1 MTYHIVIAT
10 DLTDESLAWLKN
22 ASDVDVKQVSPNVS
36 ALREALREANALII
50 RDDIQVDADM
60 LDDAPHLKV
69 VGRPTAG
76 LSGIDIEA
84 ATARGVIVM
93 NTPGVSAV
101 AAAEHTMALMLTL
114 SRRLIQAHN
123 SMKSGF
129 WLLDRKRQAGRQL
142 HGKTLGIIGLGRV
155 GQVIAQMALGFGMK
169 VIASDPYVRE
179 DQLADKRVI
188 LLGLRDLL
196 SRSDFITLHVPPTKE
211 TLRMIDA
218 ERIKQMKAGAYLINT
233 AFGKVWDENV
243 VADAIKTGHLLGVA
257 VDVYPDEPP
266 YNSPLIGLDGVIHTP
281 HIAENTV
288 EATQDLS
295 TQIVQQV
302 VDALRGTDYRN
313 VVNLPFLPGIDYERI
328 RPYLLLAER
337 IGRLFHVLARTPI
350 KWVGVDLR
358 GDDVSGLIKP
368 ITVAILK
375 GILHPILGE
384 KVSYINAPILANER
398 GIQVAQVKNLPVGD
412 YANLVSCQVV
422 LDDGEEIVMGGT
434 LLDAKEPHIMQINE
448 YRMNFV
454 PEGHLVVMG
463 SYDQPGVIGKVGTLM
478 ADNQINI
485 ASWHTGRAERGG
497 QTLTILTL
505 DNALPEVV
513 LEILRN
519 QDFVRHAHQ
528 VEL

>member
-10 DLTDESLAWLKN
+10 DLTDESLIWLKN
-22 ASDVDVKQVSPNVS
+22 APDVTIKQVSPTVG
-36 ALREALREANALII
+36 ALREALREANALIV
-50 RDDIQVDADM
+50 RDDVQVDADM
-60 LDDAPHLKV
+60 LEDAPHLKV

-101 AAAEHTMALMLTL
+101 AAAEHTMVLMLAL
-114 SRRLIQAHN
+114 SRRLIDAHN
-123 SMKSGF
+123 SMKAGF

-155 GQVIAQMALGFGMK
+155 GQVVSQMALGFGMK

-188 LLGLRDLL
+188 LMGLRDLL
-196 SRSDFITLHVPPTKE
+196 ARSDFITLHVPPTKE
-211 TLRMIDA
+211 TLRMMDT

-233 AFGKVWDENV
+233 AFGKVWDETA
-243 VADAIKTGHLLGVA
+243 VADGVKSGHLAGVA

-266 YNSPLIGLDGVIHTP
+266 YNSPLINLDGVIHTP
-281 HIAENTV
+281 HIAENTI

-302 VDALRGTDYRN
+302 VDALRETDYRN

-328 RPYLLLAER
+328 RPYLLLSER

-358 GDDVSGLIKP
+358 GEDVSGLIKP

-384 KVSYINAPILANER
+384 KVSYINAPVLAIER
-398 GIQVAQVKNLPVGD
+398 GIQVAQVKDLPVGD
-412 YANLVSCQVV
+412 YANLVSCRVI
-422 LDDGEEIVMGGT
+422 LDDNEEIVMSGT

-478 ADNQINI
+478 ADNHINI

-497 QTLTILTL
+497 NTLTILTL

-519 QDFVRHAHQ
+519 QEFVRHAHQ

>member
-22 ASDVDVKQVSPNVS
+22 APDADVKIVPPNVT
-36 ALREALREANALII
+36 ALRDALKTANALIV
-50 RDDIQVDADM
+50 RDDVQIDADV
-60 LDDAPHLKV
+60 LDDAPNLKV

-84 ATARGVIVM
+84 ATAHGVIVM
-93 NTPGVSAV
+93 NTPGVSAI
-101 AAAEHTMALMLTL
+101 AAAEHTIALMLTL
-114 SRRLIQAHN
+114 SRRLIEAHN
-123 SMKSGF
+123 SMKAGF
-129 WLLDRKRQAGRQL
+129 WLLDRKRQVGRQL

-155 GQVIAQMALGFGMK
+155 GQVVSQMALGFGMK

-179 DQLADKRVI
+179 DQLSDKRVV

-218 ERIKQMKAGAYLINT
+218 ERIKQMKEGAFLINT
-233 AFGKVWDENV
+233 AFGKVWDENA
-243 VADAIKTGHLLGVA
+243 VAEAVKTGHLSGVA

-266 YNSPLIGLDGVIHTP
+266 YNSPLIGVDRVVHTP

-295 TQIVQQV
+295 MQIVQQV
-302 VDALRGTDYRN
+302 MDALRGTDYRN
-313 VVNLPFLPGIDYERI
+313 VVNLPFLPGVDYERI
-328 RPYLLLAER
+328 RPYLILAER
-337 IGRLFHVLARTPI
+337 IGRLFHVLARNPI

-358 GDDVSGLIKP
+358 GDDVSGLVKP
-368 ITVAILK
+368 ITVALLK

-384 KVSYINAPILANER
+384 TVSYINAPLLANER

-422 LDDGEEIVMGGT
+422 LEDGEEIVMAGT
-434 LLDAKEPHIMQINE
+434 LLDGKQPHIMQINE

-485 ASWHTGRAERGG
+485 ASWHTGRAGRGG
-497 QTLTILTL
+497 NTLTILTL

-519 QDFVRHAHQ
+519 QEFVRHAHQ